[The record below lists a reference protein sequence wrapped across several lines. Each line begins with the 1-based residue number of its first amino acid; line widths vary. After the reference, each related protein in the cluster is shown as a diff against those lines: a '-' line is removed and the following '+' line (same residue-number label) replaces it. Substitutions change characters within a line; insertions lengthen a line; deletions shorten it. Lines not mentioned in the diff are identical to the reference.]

1 MSVPAIRAPFPWFG
15 GKSRAAHLVWEALG
29 DVANYVE
36 PFAGSAAVLLARP
49 HAPRVETVND
59 ADGMVSN
66 FWRAV
71 AADPAA
77 VAHHADWPVNEADLH
92 ARHRWLIGQ
101 RESLTERLIA
111 DPEWFDARVAGWW
124 CWGACAW
131 IGDGWCVAEVR
142 KLPHLGDAG
151 RGINS
156 PSRQLPHLGDEGMG
170 VHAPRRGRAVGT
182 DHVDVESV
190 DGWIRALAARLRAV
204 RVACGDWRRVVASSS
219 VLFPAGRSNPGYV
232 AGVYLDP
239 PYAEGA
245 ADYAV
250 GGTGSTLSAEVR
262 AWCEEHDRDP
272 RVRIVLSGYEG
283 EHDTLQRRGWRVAE
297 WRTKGGYSSAGGDN
311 ANQRRERLWL
321 SPHCVGARQPG
332 LFDAR
337 RSP

>member
-1 MSVPAIRAPFPWFG
+1 MSAPSLRAPFPWFG
-15 GKSRAAHLVWEALG
+15 GKSRAASLVWEALG
-29 DVANYVE
+29 NVANYVE

-49 HAPRVETVND
+49 HAPRCETIND
-59 ADGMVSN
+59 RDGMVAN

-71 AADPAA
+71 KAAPVA

-131 IGDGWCVAEVR
+131 IGDGWCSAESR
-142 KLPHLGDAG
+142 KIPDIATEG
-151 RGINS
+151 RGVHG
-156 PSRQLPHLGDEGMG
+156 PSRQLPHLGNEGMG
-170 VHAPRRGRAVGT
+170 VHVPRRGRGVGT
-182 DHVDVESV
+182 DHVDVASV
-190 DGWIRALAARLRAV
+190 RDWMDKLCTRLRPV
-204 RVACGDWRRVVASSS
+204 RVACGDWRRVVASPSALIPTS
-219 VLFPAGRSNPGYV
+219 LPVGSTC
-232 AGVYLDP
+232 GVYLDP

-250 GGTGSTLSAEVR
+250 GGTGSALSAEVR

-283 EHDTLQRRGWRVAE
+283 EHDALQGRGWRVVE
-297 WRTKGGYSSAGGDN
+297 WRTKGGYSSAGGAN

-321 SPHCVGARQPG
+321 SPHCEGARQLSLLG
-332 LFDAR
+332 GGA
-337 RSP
+337 

>member
-1 MSVPAIRAPFPWFG
+1 MSAPALRAPFPWFG

-29 DVANYVE
+29 DVASYVE

-49 HAPRVETVND
+49 HAPRTETVND
-59 ADGMVSN
+59 RDGMVAN

-71 AADPAA
+71 KAAPAE

-190 DGWIRALAARLRAV
+190 DGWMHALAARLRAV

-219 VLFPAGRSNPGYV
+219 VLFPAGRSNPGYI

-239 PYAEGA
+239 PYAEGC
-245 ADYAV
+245 ADYAI
-250 GGTGSTLSAEVR
+250 GGTGTTLSAGVR

-272 RVRIVLSGYEG
+272 RVRIVLSGYAG
-283 EHDTLQRRGWRVAE
+283 EHDALERRGWRVVE
-297 WRTKGGYSSAGGDN
+297 WRTKGGYSSAGGEN
-311 ANQRRERLWL
+311 VNQRRERLWL
-321 SPHCVGARQPG
+321 SPHCESARQPG
-332 LFDAR
+332 LFGRGAA
-337 RSP
+337 

>member
-1 MSVPAIRAPFPWFG
+1 VSGELRAPFPWFG
-15 GKSRAAHLVWEALG
+15 GKSRAASLVWEALG
-29 DVANYVE
+29 NVANYVE

-49 HAPRVETVND
+49 HAPRCETIND
-59 ADGMVSN
+59 RDGMVAN

-71 AADPAA
+71 KAAPAE

-131 IGDGWCVAEVR
+131 IGDGWCEGERPSR
-142 KLPHLGDAG
+142 KLPSTD
-151 RGINS
+151 RGINC
-156 PSRQLPHLGDEGMG
+156 PSRQLPHLGNEGMG

-182 DHVDVESV
+182 DHVDVEDV
-190 DGWIRALAARLRAV
+190 RDWMGKLATRLRRV
-204 RVACGDWRRVVASSS
+204 RVACGDWHRVVASTTA
-219 VLFPAGRSNPGYV
+219 LKPASIPSGS
-232 AGVYLDP
+232 ACGVYLDP

-250 GGTGSTLSAEVR
+250 GGTGSALSAEVR

-283 EHDTLQRRGWRVAE
+283 EHDALQRRGWRVVE
-297 WRTKGGYSSAGGDN
+297 WRTKGGYSSAGGAN

-321 SPHCVGARQPG
+321 SPHCEGARQLSLLKDP
-332 LFDAR
+332 
-337 RSP
+337 P

>member
-1 MSVPAIRAPFPWFG
+1 MSVRAPFPWFG

-49 HAPRVETVND
+49 HAPRCETIND
-59 ADGMVSN
+59 RDGMVAN

-71 AADPAA
+71 RAAPAE
-77 VAHHADWPVNEADLH
+77 VAHHADWPVSEADLH

-101 RESLTERLIA
+101 RESLTERLIE
-111 DPEWFDARVAGWW
+111 DPEWYDARIAGWW

-151 RGINS
+151 RGVNS
-156 PSRQLPHLGDEGMG
+156 PSRKLPHLGGAG
-170 VHAPRRGRAVGT
+170 RGINSAPRRGRAVGT

-190 DGWIRALAARLRAV
+190 EGWMHALAARLRAV
-204 RVACGDWRRVVASSS
+204 RVACGDWRRVVASPS
-219 VLFPAGRSNPGYV
+219 VLFPAGRSNPGYIC
-232 AGVYLDP
+232 GVYLDP

-250 GGTGSTLSAEVR
+250 GGTGSSLSAEVR

-283 EHDTLQRRGWRVAE
+283 EHDALQRRGWRVVE
-297 WRTKGGYSSAGGDN
+297 WRTKGGYSSAGG
-311 ANQRRERLWL
+311 ANVNQHRERLWL

-337 RSP
+337 RAQ